1 MSTPNVFRDDK
12 WEMDREQMGIRGR
25 SVAKPAGARELGAS
39 VYELVPGASGFNLH
53 AHYGIEELFVVLEG
67 TPTLR
72 THETER
78 ELARGEV
85 VVCPRGRDGTHTFVN
100 RSEEPTRLL
109 AISTMNFPDV
119 VLYPE
124 ISKAFVMTRRPFED
138 QPEGADQ
145 GLVKVFE
152 LNGGDSST

>member
-1 MSTPNVFRDDK
+1 MSTPNVFRDEA
-12 WEMDREQMGIRGR
+12 WEMERDQMGVRGR
-25 SVAKPAGARELGAS
+25 SVAKPAGARELGAAL
-39 VYELVPGASGFNLH
+39 YELAPGASGFNLH

-72 THETER
+72 THEGER
-78 ELARGEV
+78 ELACGDV
-85 VVCPRGRDGTHTFVN
+85 VACRRGRDGTHTFTN
-100 RSEEPTRLL
+100 RSGERARVL

-124 ISKAFVMTRRPFED
+124 NAKAFVMTRHPFED
-138 QPEGADQ
+138 PPEGVDE

-152 LNGGDSST
+152 LDDDRGA